1 MKGKKDNKSKKGENV
16 DNSLTK
22 DDLEKEIQ
30 KYLKTNQNVQ
40 DPEEL
45 EPEDIKELN
54 AKNEERQNELK
65 KVIEEKNM
73 DDLLKVCI
81 SAVNYFYILPKI

>member
-81 SAVNYFYILPKI
+81 SAVNYFLILPKI